1 MKAGTVF
8 PKDHETFG
16 AWVGKAA
23 TYISKD
29 QGVVI
34 AKSVVVSNGFEIA
47 LSVGEDDKITLQH
60 LGADGQLHW
69 AEVTPE
75 AYERAIV
82 EMLETLKGKVKM
94 VPKNT
99 EEMVA

>member
-34 AKSVVVSNGFEIA
+34 AKSVVVDNGFEIA
-47 LSVGEDDKITLQH
+47 LSVGTDDKITLQH
-60 LGADGQLHW
+60 IGADGRLHW
-69 AEVTPE
+69 AVVSPE
-75 AYERAIV
+75 AYERAVV
-82 EMLETLKGKVKM
+82 EMLETLKGKVKLI
-94 VPKNT
+94 PKDT
-99 EEMVA
+99 EEVVS